1 MAACAR
7 FRHDKRNVTLIVLG
21 PVISAF
27 HVIPV
32 DTVEALSIPLQHI
45 ARIIVDEKPLTEEQ
59 IELIEKLAPVE
70 EIKQAYRPTISDPV
84 KNLIRRYDNQQAF
97 SEYKWEYIKLWVSLA
112 IQYPGD
118 SQSAG

>member
-1 MAACAR
+1 MISVI
-7 FRHDKRNVTLIVLG
+7 VTLIVLG

-84 KNLIRRYDNQQAF
+84 KKFDPQ
-97 SEYKWEYIKLWVSLA
+97 V
-112 IQYPGD
+112 
-118 SQSAG
+118 